1 MTGSAGADSRGPG
14 APVPTAAPPRWY
26 TITGTVVAALW
37 VSGLVLGSVYY
48 IWAMSGME

>member
-1 MTGSAGADSRGPG
+1 MTGSVGTASRDPG

-26 TITGTVVAALW
+26 AITGPVVAALW